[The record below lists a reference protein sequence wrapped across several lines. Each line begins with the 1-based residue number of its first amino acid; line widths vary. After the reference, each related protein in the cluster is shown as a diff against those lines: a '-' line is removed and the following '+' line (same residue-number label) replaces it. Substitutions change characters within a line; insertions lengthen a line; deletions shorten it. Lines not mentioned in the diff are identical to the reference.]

1 VGLGQLHGVLEA
13 ACHKRQAHHGVGLCH
28 KSKPGLVV
36 PPVGVALAPAAGVK
50 ARQQR
55 ASAAGGAA
63 RGDALVRRRPYTS
76 PSAAAELGFAG
87 AVVVIGVV
95 FAVVS
100 AAVAVF
106 VDVIKVL
113 AAAFTSGSSGSSGS
127 SNPNPSSS
135 ARSPTAPPR
144 QGSHYCA
151 VAPLE
156 SACATTEATPS
167 TTGAARGCRHR

>member
-1 VGLGQLHGVLEA
+1 M
-13 ACHKRQAHHGVGLCH
+13 
-28 KSKPGLVV
+28 
-36 PPVGVALAPAAGVK
+36 GVALAPAAGVK

-113 AAAFTSGSSGSSGS
+113 AAAFTSGSSGSS
-127 SNPNPSSS
+127 NPNPSSS